1 MKKIVL
7 FSLIILFALAIVPS
21 CGKGGGSDNGSC
33 SETAL
38 AATTTPANGSTEPAA
53 PGPDFP
59 LQINIT
65 AGLPTAGVTIE
76 ITAGAEAGG
85 TPFFTKTLTDVK
97 TAISSVTITST
108 PATTPSIVK
117 ITITSKS
124 CASNKWTGSYRYSKK

>member
-7 FSLIILFALAIVPS
+7 FSLAVLFAFIITPS
-21 CGKGGGSDNGSC
+21 CGKGGSDNGSC

-38 AATTTPANGSTEPAA
+38 QVTTTPANGSTEPAA
-53 PGPDFP
+53 PGPNFP

-65 AGLPTAGVTIE
+65 AGLPTGGVTIE
-76 ITAGAEAGG
+76 VTAGAEAGG
-85 TPFFTKTLTDVK
+85 APFFSQTLSDVK
-97 TAISSVTITST
+97 TAVSNLSITGT
-108 PATTPSIVK
+108 PSTTPSIVK